1 MAYTF
6 HTIIQHIREDAYT
19 EKDKGGRFEKI
30 IKNYFR
36 TSRNY
41 ASQVKDIWLW
51 GEFPYRSQFGGKDTG
66 IDLVIRTVIGDYW
79 AVQCKC
85 YAEGAVLDKKAVD
98 TFLSTSGRTFVN
110 DLGKR
115 IGFAERFF
123 VSTAALGQNAL
134 DAMEHQQIPCH
145 TLYSWEIEADLT
157 VDWKKLEDDT
167 YGQSAAVK
175 AERHL
180 LPHQKEALLRAK
192 EHYAAHDRGR
202 LIMACGTG
210 KTFTAL
216 RLAEQETEERG
227 LILVLVPSIA
237 LVNQTLNEW
246 NTFAKKPLAAICVCS
261 DATASKKKNDDSDED
276 TIDLAQPATTNPVSI
291 ARQIALREE
300 NHFGMVVVFST
311 YQSIDAIAEAQRI
324 LCGEKKVDIESLFP
338 IDKENHIDP
347 KKTYDFDFIICDEA
361 HRTTGQSGGRED
373 ESHFIKVHDND
384 FLRAKKRLYMT
395 ATPRLY
401 APAAKKKAEEN
412 SVILC
417 SMDDTTLYGEEFY
430 RIGFGEAVERGL
442 LADYKV
448 LILTVKDSVKD
459 QLPESILS
467 AIADKDEKEINTSD
481 AVKLVGVINALS
493 KRVDEGSESVK
504 EIDPGLMHKAV
515 AFCSKIT
522 ASKAITDSFNKYAKA
537 LAETFDDHIDEPT
550 VQVSARH
557 IDGTMKAD
565 ERNTLLTWLR
575 EAPTDGEECR
585 ILTNVRC
592 LSEGVD
598 VPSLDA
604 VIFLSSRDSQ
614 VDVVQ
619 SVGRV
624 MRTAP
629 GKKYGY
635 IIIPIVI
642 PADGDPNAILDKN
655 DDFKVVWS
663 VLNALRAHDDRFN
676 AWVNKLELNEKKP
689 EKVIIGPGT
698 DLTGHPG
705 DGVGETSKEYVQGLL
720 FDSEVKQA
728 LYAKMVLKVGQRH
741 YWEQWAGDVAEIAAR
756 HQERIR
762 RLIETDENYK
772 AFFDLYVDGLHRNI
786 NPGIGET
793 EAIEMLSQHMVTK
806 PVFDALFGDSSFT
819 ESNLISQSMKKLL
832 DLVDE
837 TAYEKDQ
844 ATMQRFYDSVRQ
856 RCEGIDNAPA
866 KQKIIIELYDKF
878 FKKALSKTVDKLG
891 IVYTPVEIVD
901 FINQSVADILRK
913 EFHRSLSDENVHIID
928 PFTGTGTFIV
938 RMIQSGLIR
947 KEALAR
953 KYREELHAN
962 EIVLLAYYI
971 ASVNIENA
979 YHDAMG
985 EEAGRYTPFSGICL
999 TDTFQLYEDENGDV
1013 QQLKFSDAFPNNSDR
1028 LITQA
1033 KTPMQ
1038 IVIGNPPYSVGQTS
1052 ANDNAQNEHYEN
1064 LEKRIADTYAAE
1076 TKATNKN
1083 ALYDSYIKAFRWASD
1098 RISETGGI
1106 IGFVTNAGWLDG
1118 SAMDGMRKCFEK
1130 EFSSIYI
1137 FNLRGNQRT
1146 SGEISRK
1153 EGGKI
1158 FGSGSRAPIA
1168 ITILVKKPKKDGEKA
1183 AIYYR
1188 EVGDYL
1194 TRAEKLE
1201 ATKTLRS
1208 AAASVFTQR
1217 VLKPNAAGDW
1227 LNQRSDLFTQ
1237 FTAIAPAKKFDKKAC
1252 AVFCVNSRG
1261 FETAR
1266 DAWVY
1271 NFSESR
1277 ERENISSMIEQ
1288 YNRQLVAFAKAG
1300 DNVKAKDFVSYD
1312 ATKISWSSSLLGT
1325 LEKGIEV
1332 HFEANVVVDSV
1343 YRPFA
1348 RLHAYAGQRVIHR
1361 PGQMREFFPT
1371 SDSENRL
1378 ICTPSVGDKKAFCCL
1393 MTDAIP
1399 DLHVIE
1405 TTQCF
1410 PLYWYEE
1417 DKGEG
1422 EIDMFAEKK
1431 DDGPRYVRKD
1441 GITDYIWN
1449 LAKEQYHTSAISKE
1463 DLFYYVYGL
1472 LHSEDYRKE
1481 FAADLKKMLP
1491 RIPLVEKESDF
1502 KAFMKAGRVLADLH
1516 LHYEDEEPPEGVIVE
1531 KEADDYHVTKMRFG
1545 GKKDKSVIL
1554 YNDAITI
1561 RNIPLTA
1568 YDYIVNGRSAIE
1580 WVMESYRVK
1589 TDKASGIVND
1599 PNDWA
1604 KEHDDP
1610 AYILRLLLSVITVS
1624 EKTLAITSALPRI
1637 HFKKEE

>member
-1 MAYTF
+1 
-6 HTIIQHIREDAYT
+6 
-19 EKDKGGRFEKI
+19 
-30 IKNYFR
+30 
-36 TSRNY
+36 
-41 ASQVKDIWLW
+41 
-51 GEFPYRSQFGGKDTG
+51 
-66 IDLVIRTVIGDYW
+66 
-79 AVQCKC
+79 
-85 YAEGAVLDKKAVD
+85 
-98 TFLSTSGRTFVN
+98 
-110 DLGKR
+110 
-115 IGFAERFF
+115 
-123 VSTAALGQNAL
+123 
-134 DAMEHQQIPCH
+134 
-145 TLYSWEIEADLT
+145 
-157 VDWKKLEDDT
+157 
-167 YGQSAAVK
+167 
-175 AERHL
+175 
-180 LPHQKEALLRAK
+180 
-192 EHYAAHDRGR
+192 
-202 LIMACGTG
+202 
-210 KTFTAL
+210 
-216 RLAEQETEERG
+216 
-227 LILVLVPSIA
+227 
-237 LVNQTLNEW
+237 
-246 NTFAKKPLAAICVCS
+246 
-261 DATASKKKNDDSDED
+261 
-276 TIDLAQPATTNPVSI
+276 
-291 ARQIALREE
+291 
-300 NHFGMVVVFST
+300 
-311 YQSIDAIAEAQRI
+311 
-324 LCGEKKVDIESLFP
+324 
-338 IDKENHIDP
+338 
-347 KKTYDFDFIICDEA
+347 
-361 HRTTGQSGGRED
+361 
-373 ESHFIKVHDND
+373 
-384 FLRAKKRLYMT
+384 
-395 ATPRLY
+395 
-401 APAAKKKAEEN
+401 
-412 SVILC
+412 
-417 SMDDTTLYGEEFY
+417 
-430 RIGFGEAVERGL
+430 
-442 LADYKV
+442 
-448 LILTVKDSVKD
+448 
-459 QLPESILS
+459 
-467 AIADKDEKEINTSD
+467 
-481 AVKLVGVINALS
+481 
-493 KRVDEGSESVK
+493 
-504 EIDPGLMHKAV
+504 
-515 AFCSKIT
+515 
-522 ASKAITDSFNKYAKA
+522 
-537 LAETFDDHIDEPT
+537 
-550 VQVSARH
+550 
-557 IDGTMKAD
+557 
-565 ERNTLLTWLR
+565 
-575 EAPTDGEECR
+575 
-585 ILTNVRC
+585 
-592 LSEGVD
+592 
-598 VPSLDA
+598 
-604 VIFLSSRDSQ
+604 
-614 VDVVQ
+614 
-619 SVGRV
+619 

-689 EKVIIGPGT
+689 GKVIIGPGA

-705 DGVGETSKEYVQGLL
+705 DGVGDAPKEYVQGLL

-741 YWEQWAGDVAEIAAR
+741 YWEQWADDVAEIAAR

-819 ESNLISQSMKKLL
+819 ESNPISQSMKKLL

-947 KEALAR
+947 KDALAR

-1038 IVIGNPPYSVGQTS
+1038 IVIGNPPYSVGQTR

-1083 ALYDSYIKAFRWASD
+1083 PLYDSYIKAFRWASD

-1168 ITILVKKPKKDGEKA
+1168 ITILVKNPKKDGEKA
-1183 AIYYR
+1183 VIYYR

-1201 ATKTLRS
+1201 AVNTLRS
-1208 AAASVFTQR
+1208 AATSVFTQR

-1237 FTAIAPAKKFDKKAC
+1237 FTAMAPAKKFDRKAC

-1266 DAWVY
+1266 DTWIY

-1277 ERENISSMIEQ
+1277 ERENISSMIEN

-1312 ATKISWSSSLLGT
+1312 TTKISWSSSLLGT

-1332 HFEANVVVDSV
+1332 HFEANAVVDSV

-1378 ICTPSVGDKKAFCCL
+1378 ICICGVGGKKPFSVL
-1393 MTDAIP
+1393 MTNGIT
-1399 DLHVIE
+1399 DLNFLE
-1405 TTQCF
+1405 AGAQCF

-1417 DKGEG
+1417 DKREG

-1502 KAFMKAGRVLADLH
+1502 KAFMKAGRALADLH
-1516 LHYEDEEPPEGVIVE
+1516 LHYEEEEPPEGVIVE

-1624 EKTLAITSALPRI
+1624 KKTLAIISALPRI

>member
-1 MAYTF
+1 M
-6 HTIIQHIREDAYT
+6 
-19 EKDKGGRFEKI
+19 
-30 IKNYFR
+30 
-36 TSRNY
+36 
-41 ASQVKDIWLW
+41 
-51 GEFPYRSQFGGKDTG
+51 
-66 IDLVIRTVIGDYW
+66 
-79 AVQCKC
+79 
-85 YAEGAVLDKKAVD
+85 
-98 TFLSTSGRTFVN
+98 
-110 DLGKR
+110 
-115 IGFAERFF
+115 
-123 VSTAALGQNAL
+123 
-134 DAMEHQQIPCH
+134 
-145 TLYSWEIEADLT
+145 
-157 VDWKKLEDDT
+157 
-167 YGQSAAVK
+167 
-175 AERHL
+175 
-180 LPHQKEALLRAK
+180 
-192 EHYAAHDRGR
+192 
-202 LIMACGTG
+202 
-210 KTFTAL
+210 
-216 RLAEQETEERG
+216 
-227 LILVLVPSIA
+227 
-237 LVNQTLNEW
+237 
-246 NTFAKKPLAAICVCS
+246 
-261 DATASKKKNDDSDED
+261 
-276 TIDLAQPATTNPVSI
+276 
-291 ARQIALREE
+291 
-300 NHFGMVVVFST
+300 
-311 YQSIDAIAEAQRI
+311 
-324 LCGEKKVDIESLFP
+324 
-338 IDKENHIDP
+338 
-347 KKTYDFDFIICDEA
+347 
-361 HRTTGQSGGRED
+361 
-373 ESHFIKVHDND
+373 
-384 FLRAKKRLYMT
+384 
-395 ATPRLY
+395 
-401 APAAKKKAEEN
+401 
-412 SVILC
+412 
-417 SMDDTTLYGEEFY
+417 
-430 RIGFGEAVERGL
+430 
-442 LADYKV
+442 
-448 LILTVKDSVKD
+448 
-459 QLPESILS
+459 
-467 AIADKDEKEINTSD
+467 
-481 AVKLVGVINALS
+481 
-493 KRVDEGSESVK
+493 
-504 EIDPGLMHKAV
+504 
-515 AFCSKIT
+515 
-522 ASKAITDSFNKYAKA
+522 
-537 LAETFDDHIDEPT
+537 
-550 VQVSARH
+550 
-557 IDGTMKAD
+557 
-565 ERNTLLTWLR
+565 
-575 EAPTDGEECR
+575 
-585 ILTNVRC
+585 
-592 LSEGVD
+592 
-598 VPSLDA
+598 
-604 VIFLSSRDSQ
+604 
-614 VDVVQ
+614 
-619 SVGRV
+619 
-624 MRTAP
+624 
-629 GKKYGY
+629 
-635 IIIPIVI
+635 
-642 PADGDPNAILDKN
+642 
-655 DDFKVVWS
+655 
-663 VLNALRAHDDRFN
+663 
-676 AWVNKLELNEKKP
+676 
-689 EKVIIGPGT
+689 
-698 DLTGHPG
+698 
-705 DGVGETSKEYVQGLL
+705 
-720 FDSEVKQA
+720 KQA

-819 ESNLISQSMKKLL
+819 ESNPISQSMKKLL

-1208 AAASVFTQR
+1208 AAASAFTQR

-1422 EIDMFAEKK
+1422 EIDMFSEKK

-1491 RIPLVEKESDF
+1491 RIPLVEKASDF
-1502 KAFMKAGRVLADLH
+1502 KAFMKAGRALADLH

>member
-145 TLYSWEIEADLT
+145 TLYSWEIGADLT

-300 NHFGMVVVFST
+300 NHSGMVVVFST

-467 AIADKDEKEINTSD
+467 AIADKEEEINTSD

-493 KRVDEGSESVK
+493 KRVDEDSESVK

-522 ASKAITDSFNKYAKA
+522 ASKATTDSFNKYAKA

-655 DDFKVVWS
+655 NDFKVVWS

-689 EKVIIGPGT
+689 GKVIIGPGT

-705 DGVGETSKEYVQGLL
+705 DGVGEAPKEYVQGLL
-720 FDSEVKQA
+720 FDNEVKQA

-741 YWEQWAGDVAEIAAR
+741 YWEQWAGDVAEIADR

-819 ESNLISQSMKKLL
+819 ESNPISQSMKKLL

-901 FINQSVADILRK
+901 FINQSVADILKK
-913 EFHRSLSDENVHIID
+913 EFHSSLSDENVHIID

-947 KEALAR
+947 KDALAR

-1038 IVIGNPPYSVGQTS
+1038 IVIGNPPYSVGQTR

-1208 AAASVFTQR
+1208 AAASAFTQR

-1237 FTAIAPAKKFDKKAC
+1237 FTAIGDKKDKENEC
-1252 AVFCVNSRG
+1252 KWFTNVYSRG
-1261 FETAR
+1261 VATAR
-1266 DAWVY
+1266 DSWCY
-1271 NFSESR
+1271 NASRAKLADNICKTIEAYEEERTIYKKLSEQEKKTFEPTPDS
-1277 ERENISSMIEQ
+1277 
-1288 YNRQLVAFAKAG
+1288 
-1300 DNVKAKDFVSYD
+1300 
-1312 ATKISWSSSLLGT
+1312 TKISWVRSTKQQLYR
-1325 LEKGIEV
+1325 EKEIQFHGEHIV
-1332 HFEANVVVDSV
+1332 NAL
-1343 YRPFA
+1343 YRPFTSMHMYFDTSLNDMTYQMP
-1348 RLHAYAGQRVIHR
+1348 RL
-1361 PGQMREFFPT
+1361 FPT

-1502 KAFMKAGRVLADLH
+1502 KAFMKAGRALADLH
-1516 LHYEDEEPPEGVIVE
+1516 LHYEDEEPPEGVTVE

-1599 PNDWA
+1599 PNNWA

>member
-1 MAYTF
+1 
-6 HTIIQHIREDAYT
+6 
-19 EKDKGGRFEKI
+19 
-30 IKNYFR
+30 
-36 TSRNY
+36 
-41 ASQVKDIWLW
+41 
-51 GEFPYRSQFGGKDTG
+51 
-66 IDLVIRTVIGDYW
+66 
-79 AVQCKC
+79 
-85 YAEGAVLDKKAVD
+85 
-98 TFLSTSGRTFVN
+98 
-110 DLGKR
+110 
-115 IGFAERFF
+115 
-123 VSTAALGQNAL
+123 
-134 DAMEHQQIPCH
+134 
-145 TLYSWEIEADLT
+145 
-157 VDWKKLEDDT
+157 
-167 YGQSAAVK
+167 
-175 AERHL
+175 
-180 LPHQKEALLRAK
+180 
-192 EHYAAHDRGR
+192 
-202 LIMACGTG
+202 
-210 KTFTAL
+210 
-216 RLAEQETEERG
+216 
-227 LILVLVPSIA
+227 
-237 LVNQTLNEW
+237 
-246 NTFAKKPLAAICVCS
+246 
-261 DATASKKKNDDSDED
+261 
-276 TIDLAQPATTNPVSI
+276 
-291 ARQIALREE
+291 
-300 NHFGMVVVFST
+300 
-311 YQSIDAIAEAQRI
+311 
-324 LCGEKKVDIESLFP
+324 
-338 IDKENHIDP
+338 
-347 KKTYDFDFIICDEA
+347 
-361 HRTTGQSGGRED
+361 
-373 ESHFIKVHDND
+373 
-384 FLRAKKRLYMT
+384 
-395 ATPRLY
+395 
-401 APAAKKKAEEN
+401 
-412 SVILC
+412 
-417 SMDDTTLYGEEFY
+417 
-430 RIGFGEAVERGL
+430 
-442 LADYKV
+442 
-448 LILTVKDSVKD
+448 
-459 QLPESILS
+459 
-467 AIADKDEKEINTSD
+467 
-481 AVKLVGVINALS
+481 
-493 KRVDEGSESVK
+493 
-504 EIDPGLMHKAV
+504 
-515 AFCSKIT
+515 
-522 ASKAITDSFNKYAKA
+522 
-537 LAETFDDHIDEPT
+537 
-550 VQVSARH
+550 
-557 IDGTMKAD
+557 MKAD

-819 ESNLISQSMKKLL
+819 ESNPISQSMKKLL

-971 ASVNIENA
+971 ASVNIENV

-1033 KTPMQ
+1033 KAPMQ

-1208 AAASVFTQR
+1208 AAASAFTQR

-1422 EIDMFAEKK
+1422 EIDMFSEKK

-1491 RIPLVEKESDF
+1491 RIPLVEKASDF
-1502 KAFMKAGRVLADLH
+1502 KAFMKAGRALADLH

>member
-1 MAYTF
+1 M
-6 HTIIQHIREDAYT
+6 
-19 EKDKGGRFEKI
+19 
-30 IKNYFR
+30 
-36 TSRNY
+36 
-41 ASQVKDIWLW
+41 
-51 GEFPYRSQFGGKDTG
+51 
-66 IDLVIRTVIGDYW
+66 
-79 AVQCKC
+79 QCKC

-110 DLGKR
+110 DLGER

-123 VSTAALGQNAL
+123 VSTAVLGQNAL

-300 NHFGMVVVFST
+300 NHSGMVVVFST

-338 IDKENHIDP
+338 IDQKNHIDT

-467 AIADKDEKEINTSD
+467 AIADKDEEINTSD

-515 AFCSKIT
+515 AFCSKIA
-522 ASKAITDSFNKYAKA
+522 ASKAITDSFNKYAKS
-537 LAETFDDHIDEPT
+537 LTETFDDHIDEPT

-689 EKVIIGPGT
+689 GKVIIGPGA

-705 DGVGETSKEYVQGLL
+705 DGMGEAPKEYVQGLL
-720 FDSEVKQA
+720 FDNEVKQA

-762 RLIETDENYK
+762 HLIETDENYK

-819 ESNLISQSMKKLL
+819 ESNPISQSMKKLL

-866 KQKIIIELYDKF
+866 KQKIIIKLYDKF

-1208 AAASVFTQR
+1208 AAASAFTQR

-1422 EIDMFAEKK
+1422 EIDMFSEKK

-1491 RIPLVEKESDF
+1491 RIPLVEKASDF
-1502 KAFMKAGRVLADLH
+1502 KAFMKAGRALADLH

>member
-145 TLYSWEIEADLT
+145 TLYSWEIGADLT

-175 AERHL
+175 AERYL

-192 EHYAAHDRGR
+192 EHYATHDRGR

-300 NHFGMVVVFST
+300 NHSGMIVVFST

-819 ESNLISQSMKKLL
+819 ESNPISQSMKKLL

-1208 AAASVFTQR
+1208 AAASAFTQR

-1237 FTAIAPAKKFDKKAC
+1237 FTAIGDKKDKENAC
-1252 AVFCVNSRG
+1252 KWFTNVYSRG
-1261 FETAR
+1261 VATAR
-1266 DAWVY
+1266 DSWCY
-1271 NFSESR
+1271 NASRAKLADNICKTIEAYEEERTIYKKLSEQEKKTFEPTPDS
-1277 ERENISSMIEQ
+1277 
-1288 YNRQLVAFAKAG
+1288 
-1300 DNVKAKDFVSYD
+1300 
-1312 ATKISWSSSLLGT
+1312 TKISWVRSTKQQLYR
-1325 LEKGIEV
+1325 EKEIQFHGEHIV
-1332 HFEANVVVDSV
+1332 NAL
-1343 YRPFA
+1343 YRPFTSMHMYFDTSLNDMTYQMP
-1348 RLHAYAGQRVIHR
+1348 RL
-1361 PGQMREFFPT
+1361 FPT

-1378 ICTPSVGDKKAFCCL
+1378 ICTSSVGDKKAFCCL

-1422 EIDMFAEKK
+1422 EIDMFSEKK

-1491 RIPLVEKESDF
+1491 RIPLVEKASDF
-1502 KAFMKAGRVLADLH
+1502 KAFMKAGRALAELH
-1516 LHYEDEEPPEGVIVE
+1516 LHYEDEEPPEGVIIE

>member
-145 TLYSWEIEADLT
+145 TLYSWEIGADLT

-180 LPHQKEALLRAK
+180 LPHQKEALLHAK

-300 NHFGMVVVFST
+300 NHSGMVVVFST

-384 FLRAKKRLYMT
+384 YLRAKKRLYMT

-467 AIADKDEKEINTSD
+467 AIADKEEEINTSD

-493 KRVDEGSESVK
+493 KRVDEDSESVK

-522 ASKAITDSFNKYAKA
+522 ASKATTDSFNKYAKA

-689 EKVIIGPGT
+689 GKVIIGPGA

-705 DGVGETSKEYVQGLL
+705 DGVGEAPKEYVQGLL

-772 AFFDLYVDGLHRNI
+772 AFFNLYVDGLHRNI

-819 ESNLISQSMKKLL
+819 ESNPISQSMKKLL

-1106 IGFVTNAGWLDG
+1106 IGFVINSGWLDKNAFAG
-1118 SAMDGMRKCFEK
+1118 LRKCFER
-1130 EFSSIYI
+1130 EFSAIYVYNLKGAI
-1137 FNLRGNQRT
+1137 RAKAREEARREGQSVFNIMTGT
-1146 SGEISRK
+1146 CIV
-1153 EGGKI
+1153 
-1158 FGSGSRAPIA
+1158 
-1168 ITILVKKPKKDGEKA
+1168 ILVKKAGGKEKA
-1183 AIYYR
+1183 DIFYR
-1188 EVGDYL
+1188 EIGDFL
-1194 TRAEKLE
+1194 NRKEKLE
-1201 ATKTLRS
+1201 EIKSVRS
-1208 AAASVFTQR
+1208 AAASAFTQR

-1237 FTAIAPAKKFDKKAC
+1237 FTAIGDKKDKENAC
-1252 AVFCVNSRG
+1252 TVFCDNYSCG
-1261 FETAR
+1261 IQTNR

-1271 NFSESR
+1271 NYSHKKLEQNAVNMVSNYNEQLEVFNTTHDEKQL
-1277 ERENISSMIEQ
+1277 SMDAS
-1288 YNRQLVAFAKAG
+1288 Y
-1300 DNVKAKDFVSYD
+1300 VKW
-1312 ATKISWSSSLLGT
+1312 TSSLLPRLKRGET
-1325 LEKGIEV
+1325 AR
-1332 HFEANVVVDSV
+1332 FDSRRIV
-1343 YRPFA
+1343 PSQYRPFTSQFVYFD
-1348 RLHAYAGQRVIHR
+1348 LFFTHR
-1361 PGQMREFFPT
+1361 PYQMPRLFPT
-1371 SDSENRL
+1371 PDSENRL
-1378 ICTPSVGDKKAFCCL
+1378 ICTSSVGDRKAFCCL

-1422 EIDMFAEKK
+1422 EVDMFAEKK

-1449 LAKEQYHTSAISKE
+1449 LAKEQYHTSAISKD

-1491 RIPLVEKESDF
+1491 RIPLVEKASDF
-1502 KAFMKAGRVLADLH
+1502 KAFMKAGRALADLH

-1545 GKKDKSVIL
+1545 GKKDKSIIL

>member
-145 TLYSWEIEADLT
+145 TLYSWEIGADLT

-300 NHFGMVVVFST
+300 NHSGMVVVFST

-324 LCGEKKVDIESLFP
+324 LCGEKKVDMESLFP

-467 AIADKDEKEINTSD
+467 AIADKEEEINTSD

-522 ASKAITDSFNKYAKA
+522 ASKATTDSFNKYAKS

-689 EKVIIGPGT
+689 GKVIIGPGA

-705 DGVGETSKEYVQGLL
+705 DGMGEAPKEYVQGLL
-720 FDSEVKQA
+720 FESEVKQA

-819 ESNLISQSMKKLL
+819 ESNPISQSMKKLL

-1013 QQLKFSDAFPNNSDR
+1013 QQLKFSDAFPSNSDR

-1038 IVIGNPPYSVGQTS
+1038 IVIGNPPYSVGQTR

-1098 RISETGGI
+1098 RLGETGGI
-1106 IGFVTNAGWLDG
+1106 IGFVINSGWLDKNVFTG
-1118 SAMDGMRKCFEK
+1118 LRKCFER
-1130 EFSSIYI
+1130 EFSAIYVYNLKGAI
-1137 FNLRGNQRT
+1137 RAKAREEARREGQSVFNIMTGT
-1146 SGEISRK
+1146 CIV
-1153 EGGKI
+1153 
-1158 FGSGSRAPIA
+1158 
-1168 ITILVKKPKKDGEKA
+1168 ILVKKAGGKEKA
-1183 AIYYR
+1183 DIYYR
-1188 EVGDYL
+1188 EIGDFL
-1194 TRAEKLE
+1194 NRKEKLE
-1201 ATKTLRS
+1201 EIKSVRS
-1208 AAASVFTQR
+1208 VAASVFTQR

-1237 FTAIAPAKKFDKKAC
+1237 FTAIGDKKDKGNAC
-1252 AVFCVNSRG
+1252 KWFTDVYSRG
-1261 FETAR
+1261 VATAR
-1266 DAWVY
+1266 DSWCY
-1271 NFSESR
+1271 NASRAKLADNICKTIKAYEEERTIYKKLSEQEKKTFEPTPDS
-1277 ERENISSMIEQ
+1277 
-1288 YNRQLVAFAKAG
+1288 
-1300 DNVKAKDFVSYD
+1300 
-1312 ATKISWSSSLLGT
+1312 TKISWASSTKQQLYR
-1325 LEKGIEV
+1325 EKEIQFHGEHIV
-1332 HFEANVVVDSV
+1332 NAL
-1343 YRPFA
+1343 YRPFTGMHMYFDTSLNERTYQMP
-1348 RLHAYAGQRVIHR
+1348 RL
-1361 PGQMREFFPT
+1361 FPT
-1371 SDSENRL
+1371 LDSENRL
-1378 ICTPSVGDKKAFCCL
+1378 ICICGVGSRKPFSVLLTDKISDLELVEKA
-1393 MTDAIP
+1393 
-1399 DLHVIE
+1399 
-1405 TTQCF
+1405 QCF

-1417 DKGEG
+1417 DKREG
-1422 EIDMFAEKK
+1422 EINMFAEKK
-1431 DDGPRYVRKD
+1431 DDGPCYVRKD

-1502 KAFMKAGRVLADLH
+1502 KAFMKAGRALADLH
-1516 LHYEDEEPPEGVIVE
+1516 LHYEDEEPPECVIVE

>member
-145 TLYSWEIEADLT
+145 TLYSWEIGADLT

-300 NHFGMVVVFST
+300 NHSGMVVVFST

-384 FLRAKKRLYMT
+384 FIRAKKRLYMT

-819 ESNLISQSMKKLL
+819 ESNPISQSMKKLL

-985 EEAGRYTPFSGICL
+985 EEVGRYTPFSGICL

-1038 IVIGNPPYSVGQTS
+1038 IVIGNPPYSVGQTR

-1106 IGFVTNAGWLDG
+1106 IGFVINSGWLDKNVFTG
-1118 SAMDGMRKCFEK
+1118 LRKCFER
-1130 EFSSIYI
+1130 EFSAIYVYNLKGAI
-1137 FNLRGNQRT
+1137 RAKVREEARREGQSVFNIMTGT
-1146 SGEISRK
+1146 CIV
-1153 EGGKI
+1153 
-1158 FGSGSRAPIA
+1158 
-1168 ITILVKKPKKDGEKA
+1168 ILVKKAGGKEKA
-1183 AIYYR
+1183 DIYYR
-1188 EVGDYL
+1188 EIGDFL
-1194 TRAEKLE
+1194 NRQEKLE
-1201 ATKTLRS
+1201 EIKSVRS
-1208 AAASVFTQR
+1208 VAASAFTQR

-1277 ERENISSMIEQ
+1277 ERKNISSMIEK

-1332 HFEANVVVDSV
+1332 HFEANAVVDSV

-1348 RLHAYAGQRVIHR
+1348 KLHAYAGQRVIHR

-1378 ICTPSVGDKKAFCCL
+1378 ICICGVGSRKPFSALLTDKISDLELVEKA
-1393 MTDAIP
+1393 
-1399 DLHVIE
+1399 
-1405 TTQCF
+1405 QCF

-1422 EIDMFAEKK
+1422 EIDMFAAKK

-1502 KAFMKAGRVLADLH
+1502 KAFMKAGRALADLH

-1545 GKKDKSVIL
+1545 GKKDKSVII

-1561 RNIPLTA
+1561 RNIPRTA

-1599 PNDWA
+1599 PNNWA

>member
-1 MAYTF
+1 M
-6 HTIIQHIREDAYT
+6 
-19 EKDKGGRFEKI
+19 
-30 IKNYFR
+30 
-36 TSRNY
+36 
-41 ASQVKDIWLW
+41 
-51 GEFPYRSQFGGKDTG
+51 
-66 IDLVIRTVIGDYW
+66 
-79 AVQCKC
+79 
-85 YAEGAVLDKKAVD
+85 
-98 TFLSTSGRTFVN
+98 
-110 DLGKR
+110 
-115 IGFAERFF
+115 
-123 VSTAALGQNAL
+123 
-134 DAMEHQQIPCH
+134 
-145 TLYSWEIEADLT
+145 
-157 VDWKKLEDDT
+157 
-167 YGQSAAVK
+167 
-175 AERHL
+175 
-180 LPHQKEALLRAK
+180 
-192 EHYAAHDRGR
+192 
-202 LIMACGTG
+202 
-210 KTFTAL
+210 
-216 RLAEQETEERG
+216 
-227 LILVLVPSIA
+227 
-237 LVNQTLNEW
+237 
-246 NTFAKKPLAAICVCS
+246 
-261 DATASKKKNDDSDED
+261 
-276 TIDLAQPATTNPVSI
+276 
-291 ARQIALREE
+291 
-300 NHFGMVVVFST
+300 
-311 YQSIDAIAEAQRI
+311 
-324 LCGEKKVDIESLFP
+324 
-338 IDKENHIDP
+338 
-347 KKTYDFDFIICDEA
+347 
-361 HRTTGQSGGRED
+361 
-373 ESHFIKVHDND
+373 
-384 FLRAKKRLYMT
+384 
-395 ATPRLY
+395 
-401 APAAKKKAEEN
+401 
-412 SVILC
+412 
-417 SMDDTTLYGEEFY
+417 
-430 RIGFGEAVERGL
+430 
-442 LADYKV
+442 
-448 LILTVKDSVKD
+448 
-459 QLPESILS
+459 
-467 AIADKDEKEINTSD
+467 
-481 AVKLVGVINALS
+481 
-493 KRVDEGSESVK
+493 
-504 EIDPGLMHKAV
+504 
-515 AFCSKIT
+515 
-522 ASKAITDSFNKYAKA
+522 
-537 LAETFDDHIDEPT
+537 
-550 VQVSARH
+550 
-557 IDGTMKAD
+557 
-565 ERNTLLTWLR
+565 
-575 EAPTDGEECR
+575 
-585 ILTNVRC
+585 
-592 LSEGVD
+592 
-598 VPSLDA
+598 
-604 VIFLSSRDSQ
+604 
-614 VDVVQ
+614 
-619 SVGRV
+619 
-624 MRTAP
+624 
-629 GKKYGY
+629 
-635 IIIPIVI
+635 
-642 PADGDPNAILDKN
+642 
-655 DDFKVVWS
+655 
-663 VLNALRAHDDRFN
+663 
-676 AWVNKLELNEKKP
+676 NKLELNEKKP
-689 EKVIIGPGT
+689 GKVIIGPGT

-705 DGVGETSKEYVQGLL
+705 DGVGEAPKEYVQGLL

-756 HQERIR
+756 HQKRIR
-762 RLIETDENYK
+762 RLIETDEDYK

-819 ESNLISQSMKKLL
+819 ESNPISQSMKKLL

-1038 IVIGNPPYSVGQTS
+1038 IVIGNPPYSVGQTR

-1208 AAASVFTQR
+1208 AAASAFTQR

-1332 HFEANVVVDSV
+1332 HFEANAVVDSV

-1378 ICTPSVGDKKAFCCL
+1378 ICTPGVGDKKAFCCL

-1422 EIDMFAEKK
+1422 EIDMFSEKK

-1502 KAFMKAGRVLADLH
+1502 KAFMKAGRALADLH
-1516 LHYEDEEPPEGVIVE
+1516 LHYEEEEPPEGVIVE
-1531 KEADDYHVTKMRFG
+1531 KGADDYHVTKMRFG

>member
-51 GEFPYRSQFGGKDTG
+51 GEFPYRDQFGGKDTG

-110 DLGKR
+110 DLGER

-145 TLYSWEIEADLT
+145 TLYSWEIGADLT

-180 LPHQKEALLRAK
+180 LPHQKEALARAK

-300 NHFGMVVVFST
+300 NHSGMVVVFST

-324 LCGEKKVDIESLFP
+324 LCGEKKIDIESLFP

-347 KKTYDFDFIICDEA
+347 KKAYDFDFIICDEA

-417 SMDDTTLYGEEFY
+417 SMDDTALYGEEFY

-448 LILTVKDSVKD
+448 LILTVRDSVKD

-467 AIADKDEKEINTSD
+467 AIADKEEEINTSD

-504 EIDPGLMHKAV
+504 EVDPGLMHKAV

-522 ASKAITDSFNKYAKA
+522 ASKATTDSFNKYAKA
-537 LAETFDDHIDEPT
+537 LVETFDDHIDEPT

-689 EKVIIGPGT
+689 GKVIIGPGT
-698 DLTGHPG
+698 DLQGHPG
-705 DGVGETSKEYVQGLL
+705 DGVGETPKEYVQGLL
-720 FDSEVKQA
+720 FDNEVKQA

-819 ESNLISQSMKKLL
+819 ESNPISQSMKKLL

-985 EEAGRYTPFSGICL
+985 EVAGRYTPFSGICL

-1038 IVIGNPPYSVGQTS
+1038 IVIGNPPYSKSQRN

-1064 LEKRIADTYAAE
+1064 LEKRIADTYAVE
-1076 TKATNKN
+1076 STATLKN
-1083 ALYDSYIKAFRWASD
+1083 PLYDSYIKAFRWASD

-1130 EFSSIYI
+1130 EFSSIYVY
-1137 FNLRGNQRT
+1137 NLRGNQRT
-1146 SGEISRK
+1146 SGETSRK

-1201 ATKTLRS
+1201 AAKTLRS
-1208 AAASVFTQR
+1208 AAASAFTQR

-1237 FTAIAPAKKFDKKAC
+1237 FTAIGDKKDKGNAC
-1252 AVFCVNSRG
+1252 TVFLDYYSNGLSTNRDVWCYSFSKLALTKHMQTTIDFYNQERERYQREEGYEFVTDARKINWTRATKRNA
-1261 FETAR
+1261 ETNR
-1266 DAWVY
+1266 VYVY
-1271 NFSESR
+1271 NKDK
-1277 ERENISSMIEQ
+1277 IIHSM
-1288 YNRQLVAFAKAG
+1288 
-1300 DNVKAKDFVSYD
+1300 
-1312 ATKISWSSSLLGT
+1312 
-1325 LEKGIEV
+1325 
-1332 HFEANVVVDSV
+1332 
-1343 YRPFA
+1343 YRPYCCKNLYYDRDLNEIVGLMP
-1348 RLHAYAGQRVIHR
+1348 RL
-1361 PGQMREFFPT
+1361 FPQP
-1371 SDSENRL
+1371 DSENRL
-1378 ICTPSVGDKKAFCCL
+1378 ICVSGIGSKKPFTSLMVDSIPCL
-1393 MTDAIP
+1393 DFVEKA
-1399 DLHVIE
+1399 
-1405 TTQCF
+1405 QCF

-1431 DDGPRYVRKD
+1431 EGGPRYVRKD
-1441 GITDYIWN
+1441 GITDYILR

-1491 RIPLVEKESDF
+1491 RIPLVEKASDF
-1502 KAFMKAGRVLADLH
+1502 KAFMKAGRALAELH
-1516 LHYEDEEPPEGVIVE
+1516 LHYEEEDPPEGVIVE

-1545 GKKDKSVIL
+1545 GKKDKSIIL

>member
-145 TLYSWEIEADLT
+145 TLYSWEIGADLT

-300 NHFGMVVVFST
+300 NHSGMVVVFST

-412 SVILC
+412 SVVLC

-467 AIADKDEKEINTSD
+467 AIADKEEEINTSD

-493 KRVDEGSESVK
+493 KRVDEDSESVK

-522 ASKAITDSFNKYAKA
+522 ASKATTDSFNKYAKA

-689 EKVIIGPGT
+689 GKVIIGPGT

-705 DGVGETSKEYVQGLL
+705 DGMGETPKEYVQGLL

-741 YWEQWAGDVAEIAAR
+741 YWEQWAGDVAEIADR

-819 ESNLISQSMKKLL
+819 ESNPISQSMKKLL

-901 FINQSVADILRK
+901 FINQSVADILKK

-947 KEALAR
+947 KDALAR

-1038 IVIGNPPYSVGQTS
+1038 IVIGNPPYSVGQTR

-1208 AAASVFTQR
+1208 AAASAFTQR

-1237 FTAIAPAKKFDKKAC
+1237 FTAIGDKKDKENAC
-1252 AVFCVNSRG
+1252 KWFTNVYSRG
-1261 FETAR
+1261 VATAR
-1266 DAWVY
+1266 DSWCY
-1271 NFSESR
+1271 NASRAKLADNICKTIEAYEEERTIYKKLSEQEKKTFEPTPDS
-1277 ERENISSMIEQ
+1277 
-1288 YNRQLVAFAKAG
+1288 
-1300 DNVKAKDFVSYD
+1300 
-1312 ATKISWSSSLLGT
+1312 TKISWVRSTKQQLYR
-1325 LEKGIEV
+1325 EKEIQFHGEHIV
-1332 HFEANVVVDSV
+1332 NAL
-1343 YRPFA
+1343 YRPFTSMHMYFDTSLNDMTYQMP
-1348 RLHAYAGQRVIHR
+1348 RL
-1361 PGQMREFFPT
+1361 FPT

-1422 EIDMFAEKK
+1422 EIDMFSEKK

-1441 GITDYIWN
+1441 GITDYIWD

-1502 KAFMKAGRVLADLH
+1502 KSFMKAGRALADLH

>member
-145 TLYSWEIEADLT
+145 TLYSWEIGADLT

-300 NHFGMVVVFST
+300 NHSGMVVVFST

-467 AIADKDEKEINTSD
+467 AIADKDEEINTSD

-522 ASKAITDSFNKYAKA
+522 ASKAITDSFNKYAKS
-537 LAETFDDHIDEPT
+537 LTETFDDHIDEPT

-705 DGVGETSKEYVQGLL
+705 DGVGEAPKEYVQGLL

-819 ESNLISQSMKKLL
+819 ESNPISQSMKKLL

-1013 QQLKFSDAFPNNSDR
+1013 QQLKFSDAFPSNSDR

-1038 IVIGNPPYSVGQTS
+1038 IVIGNPPYSVGQTR

-1098 RISETGGI
+1098 RLGETGGI
-1106 IGFVTNAGWLDG
+1106 IGFVINSGWLDKNVFTG
-1118 SAMDGMRKCFEK
+1118 LRKCFER
-1130 EFSSIYI
+1130 EFSTIYVYNLKGAI
-1137 FNLRGNQRT
+1137 RAKAREEARREGQSVFNIMTGT
-1146 SGEISRK
+1146 CIV
-1153 EGGKI
+1153 
-1158 FGSGSRAPIA
+1158 
-1168 ITILVKKPKKDGEKA
+1168 ILVKKAGGKEKA
-1183 AIYYR
+1183 DIYYR
-1188 EVGDYL
+1188 EIGDFL
-1194 TRAEKLE
+1194 NRKEKLE
-1201 ATKTLRS
+1201 EIKSVRS
-1208 AAASVFTQR
+1208 VAASVFTQR

-1237 FTAIAPAKKFDKKAC
+1237 FTAIGDKKDKGNAC
-1252 AVFCVNSRG
+1252 KWFTDVYSRG
-1261 FETAR
+1261 VATAR
-1266 DAWVY
+1266 DSWCY
-1271 NFSESR
+1271 NASRAKLADNICKTIKAYEEERTIYKKLSEQEKKTFEPTPDS
-1277 ERENISSMIEQ
+1277 
-1288 YNRQLVAFAKAG
+1288 
-1300 DNVKAKDFVSYD
+1300 
-1312 ATKISWSSSLLGT
+1312 TKISWASSTKQQLYR
-1325 LEKGIEV
+1325 EKEIQFHGEHIV
-1332 HFEANVVVDSV
+1332 NAL
-1343 YRPFA
+1343 YRPFTGMHMYFDTSLNERTYQMP
-1348 RLHAYAGQRVIHR
+1348 RL
-1361 PGQMREFFPT
+1361 FPT
-1371 SDSENRL
+1371 LDSENRL
-1378 ICTPSVGDKKAFCCL
+1378 ICICGVGSRKPFSVLLTDKISDLELVEKA
-1393 MTDAIP
+1393 
-1399 DLHVIE
+1399 
-1405 TTQCF
+1405 QCF

-1417 DKGEG
+1417 DKREG
-1422 EIDMFAEKK
+1422 EINMFAEKK
-1431 DDGPRYVRKD
+1431 DDGPCYVRKD

-1502 KAFMKAGRVLADLH
+1502 KAFMKAGRALADLH

>member
-110 DLGKR
+110 DRGKR

-145 TLYSWEIEADLT
+145 TLYSWEIGADLT

-300 NHFGMVVVFST
+300 NHSGMVVVFST

-324 LCGEKKVDIESLFP
+324 LYGEKKVDIESLFP
-338 IDKENHIDP
+338 IDKKNHIDP

-448 LILTVKDSVKD
+448 LILTVRDSVKD

-467 AIADKDEKEINTSD
+467 AIADKEEEINTSD

-493 KRVDEGSESVK
+493 KRVDEDSESVK

-522 ASKAITDSFNKYAKA
+522 ASKATTDRFNKYAKA

-689 EKVIIGPGT
+689 GKVIIGPGT

-705 DGVGETSKEYVQGLL
+705 DGMGEAPKEYVQGLL

-741 YWEQWAGDVAEIAAR
+741 YWEQWAGDVAEIAVR

-786 NPGIGET
+786 NPGIGEN

-819 ESNLISQSMKKLL
+819 ESNPISQSMKKLL

-1028 LITQA
+1028 LIKQA

-1208 AAASVFTQR
+1208 AAASAFTQR

-1332 HFEANVVVDSV
+1332 HFEANAVVDSV

-1422 EIDMFAEKK
+1422 EIDMFSEKK

-1491 RIPLVEKESDF
+1491 RIPLVEKASDF
-1502 KAFMKAGRVLADLH
+1502 KAFMKAGRALADLH

-1545 GKKDKSVIL
+1545 GKKDKSIIL

>member
-1 MAYTF
+1 M
-6 HTIIQHIREDAYT
+6 
-19 EKDKGGRFEKI
+19 
-30 IKNYFR
+30 
-36 TSRNY
+36 
-41 ASQVKDIWLW
+41 
-51 GEFPYRSQFGGKDTG
+51 
-66 IDLVIRTVIGDYW
+66 
-79 AVQCKC
+79 
-85 YAEGAVLDKKAVD
+85 
-98 TFLSTSGRTFVN
+98 
-110 DLGKR
+110 
-115 IGFAERFF
+115 
-123 VSTAALGQNAL
+123 
-134 DAMEHQQIPCH
+134 
-145 TLYSWEIEADLT
+145 
-157 VDWKKLEDDT
+157 
-167 YGQSAAVK
+167 
-175 AERHL
+175 
-180 LPHQKEALLRAK
+180 
-192 EHYAAHDRGR
+192 
-202 LIMACGTG
+202 
-210 KTFTAL
+210 
-216 RLAEQETEERG
+216 
-227 LILVLVPSIA
+227 
-237 LVNQTLNEW
+237 
-246 NTFAKKPLAAICVCS
+246 
-261 DATASKKKNDDSDED
+261 
-276 TIDLAQPATTNPVSI
+276 
-291 ARQIALREE
+291 
-300 NHFGMVVVFST
+300 
-311 YQSIDAIAEAQRI
+311 
-324 LCGEKKVDIESLFP
+324 
-338 IDKENHIDP
+338 
-347 KKTYDFDFIICDEA
+347 
-361 HRTTGQSGGRED
+361 
-373 ESHFIKVHDND
+373 
-384 FLRAKKRLYMT
+384 
-395 ATPRLY
+395 
-401 APAAKKKAEEN
+401 
-412 SVILC
+412 
-417 SMDDTTLYGEEFY
+417 
-430 RIGFGEAVERGL
+430 
-442 LADYKV
+442 
-448 LILTVKDSVKD
+448 
-459 QLPESILS
+459 
-467 AIADKDEKEINTSD
+467 
-481 AVKLVGVINALS
+481 
-493 KRVDEGSESVK
+493 
-504 EIDPGLMHKAV
+504 
-515 AFCSKIT
+515 
-522 ASKAITDSFNKYAKA
+522 
-537 LAETFDDHIDEPT
+537 
-550 VQVSARH
+550 
-557 IDGTMKAD
+557 
-565 ERNTLLTWLR
+565 
-575 EAPTDGEECR
+575 
-585 ILTNVRC
+585 
-592 LSEGVD
+592 
-598 VPSLDA
+598 
-604 VIFLSSRDSQ
+604 
-614 VDVVQ
+614 
-619 SVGRV
+619 
-624 MRTAP
+624 
-629 GKKYGY
+629 
-635 IIIPIVI
+635 
-642 PADGDPNAILDKN
+642 
-655 DDFKVVWS
+655 
-663 VLNALRAHDDRFN
+663 
-676 AWVNKLELNEKKP
+676 NKLELNEKKP
-689 EKVIIGPGT
+689 GKVIIGPGA

-705 DGVGETSKEYVQGLL
+705 DGMGEAPKEYVQGLL
-720 FDSEVKQA
+720 FDNEVKQA

-819 ESNLISQSMKKLL
+819 ESNPISQSMKKLL

-1106 IGFVTNAGWLDG
+1106 IGFVINSGWLDKNAFAG
-1118 SAMDGMRKCFEK
+1118 LRKCFER
-1130 EFSSIYI
+1130 EFSAIYVYNLKGAI
-1137 FNLRGNQRT
+1137 RAKAREEARREGQSVFNIMTGT
-1146 SGEISRK
+1146 CIV
-1153 EGGKI
+1153 
-1158 FGSGSRAPIA
+1158 
-1168 ITILVKKPKKDGEKA
+1168 ILVKKAGGKEKA
-1183 AIYYR
+1183 DIFYR
-1188 EVGDYL
+1188 EIGDFL
-1194 TRAEKLE
+1194 NRKEKLE
-1201 ATKTLRS
+1201 EIKSVRS
-1208 AAASVFTQR
+1208 AAASAFTQR

-1237 FTAIAPAKKFDKKAC
+1237 FTAIGDKKDKENAC
-1252 AVFCVNSRG
+1252 TVFCDNYSCG
-1261 FETAR
+1261 IQTNR

-1271 NFSESR
+1271 NYSHKKLEQNAVNMVSNYNEQLEVFNTTHDEKQL
-1277 ERENISSMIEQ
+1277 SMDAS
-1288 YNRQLVAFAKAG
+1288 Y
-1300 DNVKAKDFVSYD
+1300 VKW
-1312 ATKISWSSSLLGT
+1312 TSSLLPRLKRGET
-1325 LEKGIEV
+1325 AR
-1332 HFEANVVVDSV
+1332 FDSRRIV
-1343 YRPFA
+1343 PSQYRPFTSQFVYFD
-1348 RLHAYAGQRVIHR
+1348 LFFTHR
-1361 PGQMREFFPT
+1361 PYQMPRLFPT
-1371 SDSENRL
+1371 PDSENRL
-1378 ICTPSVGDKKAFCCL
+1378 ICTSSVGDRKAFCCL

-1422 EIDMFAEKK
+1422 EVDMFAEKK

-1449 LAKEQYHTSAISKE
+1449 LAKEQYHTSAISKD

-1491 RIPLVEKESDF
+1491 RIPLVEKASDF
-1502 KAFMKAGRVLADLH
+1502 KAFMKAGRALADLH

-1545 GKKDKSVIL
+1545 GKKDKSIIL

>member
-145 TLYSWEIEADLT
+145 TLYSWEIGADLT

-300 NHFGMVVVFST
+300 NHSGMVVVFST

-467 AIADKDEKEINTSD
+467 AIADKEEEINTSD

-493 KRVDEGSESVK
+493 KRVDEDSESVK

-522 ASKAITDSFNKYAKA
+522 ASKATTDSFNKYAKA

-550 VQVSARH
+550 VQVFARH

-689 EKVIIGPGT
+689 GKVIIGPGT

-705 DGVGETSKEYVQGLL
+705 DGVGEAPKEYVQGLL

-741 YWEQWAGDVAEIAAR
+741 YWEQWAGDVAEIAVR

-786 NPGIGET
+786 NPGIGEN

-819 ESNLISQSMKKLL
+819 ESNPISQSMKKLL

-1076 TKATNKN
+1076 SAATLKSS
-1083 ALYDSYIKAFRWASD
+1083 LYDSYIKAFRWASD

-1106 IGFVTNAGWLDG
+1106 IGFVINSGWLDKNVFTG
-1118 SAMDGMRKCFEK
+1118 LRKCFER
-1130 EFSSIYI
+1130 EFSAIYVYNLKGAI
-1137 FNLRGNQRT
+1137 RAKAREEARREGKSVFNIMTGT
-1146 SGEISRK
+1146 CIV
-1153 EGGKI
+1153 
-1158 FGSGSRAPIA
+1158 
-1168 ITILVKKPKKDGEKA
+1168 ILVKKAGGKEKA
-1183 AIYYR
+1183 DIYYR
-1188 EVGDYL
+1188 EIGDFL
-1194 TRAEKLE
+1194 NRKEKLE
-1201 ATKTLRS
+1201 EIKSVRS
-1208 AAASVFTQR
+1208 VAASAFTQR

-1237 FTAIAPAKKFDKKAC
+1237 FTAIGDKKDKGNAC
-1252 AVFCVNSRG
+1252 TVFCDYYSNG
-1261 FETAR
+1261 LKTQR
-1266 DAWVY
+1266 DAWCY
-1271 NFSESR
+1271 NFSKSALAEHMQTTIDFYNQ
-1277 ERENISSMIEQ
+1277 EREHYHQQAGYDLPMDSRKMNWTVGTRLNVARNIP
-1288 YNRQLVAFAKAG
+1288 YT
-1300 DNVKAKDFVSYD
+1300 YD
-1312 ATKISWSSSLLGT
+1312 AKKRWKSI
-1325 LEKGIEV
+1325 
-1332 HFEANVVVDSV
+1332 
-1343 YRPFA
+1343 YRPFTMENLYYDSFMNE
-1348 RLHAYAGQRVIHR
+1348 RT
-1361 PGQMREFFPT
+1361 GQMPRLFPT
-1371 SDSENRL
+1371 PDSENRL
-1378 ICTPSVGDKKAFCCL
+1378 ICICGVGSRKPFSVL
-1393 MTDAIP
+1393 MTDGIT
-1399 DLHVIE
+1399 DLNFLE
-1405 TTQCF
+1405 AGAQCF

-1491 RIPLVEKESDF
+1491 RIPLVEKASDF
-1502 KAFMKAGRVLADLH
+1502 KAFMKAGRALAELH
-1516 LHYEDEEPPEGVIVE
+1516 LHYEDEDPPEGVIIE
-1531 KEADDYHVTKMRFG
+1531 KDVDDYHVTKMRFG

>member
-1 MAYTF
+1 
-6 HTIIQHIREDAYT
+6 
-19 EKDKGGRFEKI
+19 
-30 IKNYFR
+30 
-36 TSRNY
+36 
-41 ASQVKDIWLW
+41 
-51 GEFPYRSQFGGKDTG
+51 
-66 IDLVIRTVIGDYW
+66 
-79 AVQCKC
+79 
-85 YAEGAVLDKKAVD
+85 
-98 TFLSTSGRTFVN
+98 
-110 DLGKR
+110 
-115 IGFAERFF
+115 
-123 VSTAALGQNAL
+123 
-134 DAMEHQQIPCH
+134 
-145 TLYSWEIEADLT
+145 
-157 VDWKKLEDDT
+157 
-167 YGQSAAVK
+167 
-175 AERHL
+175 
-180 LPHQKEALLRAK
+180 
-192 EHYAAHDRGR
+192 
-202 LIMACGTG
+202 
-210 KTFTAL
+210 
-216 RLAEQETEERG
+216 
-227 LILVLVPSIA
+227 
-237 LVNQTLNEW
+237 
-246 NTFAKKPLAAICVCS
+246 
-261 DATASKKKNDDSDED
+261 
-276 TIDLAQPATTNPVSI
+276 
-291 ARQIALREE
+291 
-300 NHFGMVVVFST
+300 
-311 YQSIDAIAEAQRI
+311 
-324 LCGEKKVDIESLFP
+324 
-338 IDKENHIDP
+338 
-347 KKTYDFDFIICDEA
+347 
-361 HRTTGQSGGRED
+361 
-373 ESHFIKVHDND
+373 
-384 FLRAKKRLYMT
+384 
-395 ATPRLY
+395 
-401 APAAKKKAEEN
+401 
-412 SVILC
+412 
-417 SMDDTTLYGEEFY
+417 
-430 RIGFGEAVERGL
+430 
-442 LADYKV
+442 
-448 LILTVKDSVKD
+448 
-459 QLPESILS
+459 
-467 AIADKDEKEINTSD
+467 
-481 AVKLVGVINALS
+481 
-493 KRVDEGSESVK
+493 
-504 EIDPGLMHKAV
+504 
-515 AFCSKIT
+515 
-522 ASKAITDSFNKYAKA
+522 
-537 LAETFDDHIDEPT
+537 
-550 VQVSARH
+550 
-557 IDGTMKAD
+557 
-565 ERNTLLTWLR
+565 
-575 EAPTDGEECR
+575 
-585 ILTNVRC
+585 
-592 LSEGVD
+592 
-598 VPSLDA
+598 
-604 VIFLSSRDSQ
+604 
-614 VDVVQ
+614 
-619 SVGRV
+619 
-624 MRTAP
+624 
-629 GKKYGY
+629 
-635 IIIPIVI
+635 
-642 PADGDPNAILDKN
+642 
-655 DDFKVVWS
+655 
-663 VLNALRAHDDRFN
+663 
-676 AWVNKLELNEKKP
+676 
-689 EKVIIGPGT
+689 
-698 DLTGHPG
+698 
-705 DGVGETSKEYVQGLL
+705 
-720 FDSEVKQA
+720 
-728 LYAKMVLKVGQRH
+728 
-741 YWEQWAGDVAEIAAR
+741 
-756 HQERIR
+756 
-762 RLIETDENYK
+762 
-772 AFFDLYVDGLHRNI
+772 
-786 NPGIGET
+786 
-793 EAIEMLSQHMVTK
+793 
-806 PVFDALFGDSSFT
+806 
-819 ESNLISQSMKKLL
+819 
-832 DLVDE
+832 
-837 TAYEKDQ
+837 
-844 ATMQRFYDSVRQ
+844 
-856 RCEGIDNAPA
+856 
-866 KQKIIIELYDKF
+866 
-878 FKKALSKTVDKLG
+878 
-891 IVYTPVEIVD
+891 
-901 FINQSVADILRK
+901 
-913 EFHRSLSDENVHIID
+913 
-928 PFTGTGTFIV
+928 
-938 RMIQSGLIR
+938 MIQSGLIR

-1208 AAASVFTQR
+1208 AAASAFTQR

-1422 EIDMFAEKK
+1422 EIDMFSEKK

-1491 RIPLVEKESDF
+1491 RIPLVEKASDF
-1502 KAFMKAGRVLADLH
+1502 KAFMKAGRALADLH

>member
-6 HTIIQHIREDAYT
+6 HTIIQHIREGAYT

-110 DLGKR
+110 DLGER
-115 IGFAERFF
+115 IGFVERFF

-145 TLYSWEIEADLT
+145 TLYSWEIGADLT
-157 VDWKKLEDDT
+157 IDWQKLEDDT

-300 NHFGMVVVFST
+300 NHSGMVVVFST

-522 ASKAITDSFNKYAKA
+522 ASKAITDSFNKYAKS
-537 LAETFDDHIDEPT
+537 LTETFDDHIDEPT

-689 EKVIIGPGT
+689 GKVIIGPGT

-705 DGVGETSKEYVQGLL
+705 DGVGETPKEYVQGLL
-720 FDSEVKQA
+720 FDNEVKQA

-772 AFFDLYVDGLHRNI
+772 AFFDIYVDGLHRNI

-819 ESNLISQSMKKLL
+819 ESNPISQSMKKLL

-1038 IVIGNPPYSVGQTS
+1038 IVIGNPPYSVGQTR

-1208 AAASVFTQR
+1208 AAASAFTQR

-1237 FTAIAPAKKFDKKAC
+1237 FTAIGDKKDKGNAC
-1252 AVFCVNSRG
+1252 KWFTDVYSRG
-1261 FETAR
+1261 VATAR
-1266 DAWVY
+1266 DSWCY
-1271 NFSESR
+1271 NASRAKLADNICKTIKAYEAERTIYKKLSEQEKKTFEPTPDS
-1277 ERENISSMIEQ
+1277 
-1288 YNRQLVAFAKAG
+1288 
-1300 DNVKAKDFVSYD
+1300 
-1312 ATKISWSSSLLGT
+1312 TKISWVRSTKQQLYR
-1325 LEKGIEV
+1325 EKEIQFHGEHIV
-1332 HFEANVVVDSV
+1332 NAL
-1343 YRPFA
+1343 YRPFTSMHMYFDTSLNDMTYQMP
-1348 RLHAYAGQRVIHR
+1348 RL
-1361 PGQMREFFPT
+1361 FPT

-1422 EIDMFAEKK
+1422 EIDMFSEKK

-1502 KAFMKAGRVLADLH
+1502 KAFMKAGRALADLH
-1516 LHYEDEEPPEGVIVE
+1516 LHYEVEEPPEGVIVE

>member
-145 TLYSWEIEADLT
+145 TLYSWEIGADLT

-300 NHFGMVVVFST
+300 NHSGMVVVFST

-448 LILTVKDSVKD
+448 LILTVKDSVKK

-467 AIADKDEKEINTSD
+467 AIADKEEEINTSD

-522 ASKAITDSFNKYAKA
+522 ASKAITDSFNKYAKS
-537 LAETFDDHIDEPT
+537 LTETFDDHIDEPT

-689 EKVIIGPGT
+689 GKVIIGPGT

-705 DGVGETSKEYVQGLL
+705 DGVGETPKEYVQGLL
-720 FDSEVKQA
+720 FDSEVKEA

-819 ESNLISQSMKKLL
+819 ESNPISQSMKKLL

-947 KEALAR
+947 KDALAR

-979 YHDAMG
+979 YHDAMW

-1038 IVIGNPPYSVGQTS
+1038 IVIGNPPYSVGQTR

-1106 IGFVTNAGWLDG
+1106 IGFVINSGWLDKNVFTG
-1118 SAMDGMRKCFEK
+1118 LRKCFER
-1130 EFSSIYI
+1130 EFSAIYVYNLKGAI
-1137 FNLRGNQRT
+1137 RAKAREEARREGQSVFNIMTGT
-1146 SGEISRK
+1146 CIV
-1153 EGGKI
+1153 
-1158 FGSGSRAPIA
+1158 
-1168 ITILVKKPKKDGEKA
+1168 ILVKKAGGKEKA
-1183 AIYYR
+1183 DIYYR
-1188 EVGDYL
+1188 EIGDFL
-1194 TRAEKLE
+1194 NRKEKLE
-1201 ATKTLRS
+1201 EIKSVRSVATS
-1208 AAASVFTQR
+1208 AFTQR

-1237 FTAIAPAKKFDKKAC
+1237 FTAMAPAKKFDKKAC

-1266 DAWVY
+1266 DAWIY

-1277 ERENISSMIEQ
+1277 EHENISSMIEN

-1325 LEKGIEV
+1325 LEKGSEV
-1332 HFEANVVVDSV
+1332 HFEANAVVDSV

-1378 ICTPSVGDKKAFCCL
+1378 ICICGVGSRKPFSALLTDKISDLELVEKA
-1393 MTDAIP
+1393 
-1399 DLHVIE
+1399 
-1405 TTQCF
+1405 QCF

-1502 KAFMKAGRVLADLH
+1502 KAFMKAGRALADLH

>member
-98 TFLSTSGRTFVN
+98 TFLSTSGRIFVN
-110 DLGKR
+110 DLGER

-123 VSTAALGQNAL
+123 VSTAVLGQNAL

-145 TLYSWEIEADLT
+145 TLYSWEIGADLT

-300 NHFGMVVVFST
+300 NHSGMVVVFST

-324 LCGEKKVDIESLFP
+324 LCGEKKVDMESLFP

-467 AIADKDEKEINTSD
+467 AIADKEEEINTSD

-493 KRVDEGSESVK
+493 KRVDEDSESVK

-522 ASKAITDSFNKYAKA
+522 ASKATTDSFNKYAKA

-689 EKVIIGPGT
+689 GKVIIGPGA

-819 ESNLISQSMKKLL
+819 ESNPISQSMKKLL

-1038 IVIGNPPYSVGQTS
+1038 IVIGNPPYSARQTS
-1052 ANDNAQNEHYEN
+1052 ANDNTQNEHYEN
-1064 LEKRIADTYAAE
+1064 LEKRIAETYAAE
-1076 TKATNKN
+1076 STATLKN
-1083 ALYDSYIKAFRWASD
+1083 SLYDSYIKAFRWASD

-1106 IGFVTNAGWLDG
+1106 IGFVINSGWLDKNVFTG
-1118 SAMDGMRKCFEK
+1118 LRKCFER
-1130 EFSSIYI
+1130 EFSAIYVYNLKGAI
-1137 FNLRGNQRT
+1137 RAKAREEARREGQSVFNIMTGT
-1146 SGEISRK
+1146 CIV
-1153 EGGKI
+1153 
-1158 FGSGSRAPIA
+1158 
-1168 ITILVKKPKKDGEKA
+1168 ILVKKAGGKEKA
-1183 AIYYR
+1183 DIYYR
-1188 EVGDYL
+1188 EIGDFL
-1194 TRAEKLE
+1194 NRKEKLE
-1201 ATKTLRS
+1201 EIKSVRS
-1208 AAASVFTQR
+1208 VAASAFTQR

-1237 FTAIAPAKKFDKKAC
+1237 FTAIGNKKDKGNAC
-1252 AVFCVNSRG
+1252 TVFCDYYSNG
-1261 FETAR
+1261 LKTQR
-1266 DAWVY
+1266 DAWCY
-1271 NFSESR
+1271 NFSKSALAEHMQTTIDFYNQ
-1277 ERENISSMIEQ
+1277 EREHYHQQAGYDLPMDSRKMNWTVGTRLNVARNIP
-1288 YNRQLVAFAKAG
+1288 YT
-1300 DNVKAKDFVSYD
+1300 YD
-1312 ATKISWSSSLLGT
+1312 AKKRWKSI
-1325 LEKGIEV
+1325 
-1332 HFEANVVVDSV
+1332 
-1343 YRPFA
+1343 YRPFTMENLYYDSFLNE
-1348 RLHAYAGQRVIHR
+1348 RT
-1361 PGQMREFFPT
+1361 GQMPRLFPT
-1371 SDSENRL
+1371 PGSENRL
-1378 ICTPSVGDKKAFCCL
+1378 ICICGVGSRKPFSVL
-1393 MTDAIP
+1393 MTDGIT
-1399 DLHVIE
+1399 DLNFLE
-1405 TTQCF
+1405 AGAQCF

-1431 DDGPRYVRKD
+1431 DDGPRYVRKG

-1449 LAKEQYHTSAISKE
+1449 LAKEQYRTSAISKE

-1502 KAFMKAGRVLADLH
+1502 KAFMKAGRALADLH

>member
-145 TLYSWEIEADLT
+145 TLYSWEIGADLT

-300 NHFGMVVVFST
+300 NHSGMVVVFST

-467 AIADKDEKEINTSD
+467 AIADKEEEINTSD

-493 KRVDEGSESVK
+493 KRVDEDSESVK

-522 ASKAITDSFNKYAKA
+522 ASKATTDSFNKYAKV

-689 EKVIIGPGT
+689 GKVIIGPGA

-705 DGVGETSKEYVQGLL
+705 DGVGEAPKEYVQGLL
-720 FDSEVKQA
+720 FDNEVKQA

-819 ESNLISQSMKKLL
+819 ESNPISQSMKKLL

-1106 IGFVTNAGWLDG
+1106 IGFVINSGWLDKNAFAG
-1118 SAMDGMRKCFEK
+1118 LRKCFER
-1130 EFSSIYI
+1130 EFSAIYVYNLKGAI
-1137 FNLRGNQRT
+1137 RAKAREEARREGQSVFNIMTGT
-1146 SGEISRK
+1146 CIV
-1153 EGGKI
+1153 
-1158 FGSGSRAPIA
+1158 
-1168 ITILVKKPKKDGEKA
+1168 ILVKKAGGKEKA
-1183 AIYYR
+1183 DIFYR
-1188 EVGDYL
+1188 EIGDFL
-1194 TRAEKLE
+1194 NRKEKLE
-1201 ATKTLRS
+1201 EIKSVRS
-1208 AAASVFTQR
+1208 AAASAFTQR

-1237 FTAIAPAKKFDKKAC
+1237 FTAIGDKKDKENAC
-1252 AVFCVNSRG
+1252 TVFCDNYSCG
-1261 FETAR
+1261 IQTNR

-1271 NFSESR
+1271 NYSHKKLEQNAVNMVSNYNEQLEVFNTTHDEKQL
-1277 ERENISSMIEQ
+1277 SMDAS
-1288 YNRQLVAFAKAG
+1288 Y
-1300 DNVKAKDFVSYD
+1300 VKW
-1312 ATKISWSSSLLGT
+1312 TSSLLPRLKRGET
-1325 LEKGIEV
+1325 AR
-1332 HFEANVVVDSV
+1332 FDSRRIV
-1343 YRPFA
+1343 PSQYRPFTSQFVYFD
-1348 RLHAYAGQRVIHR
+1348 LFFTHR
-1361 PGQMREFFPT
+1361 PYQMPRLFPT
-1371 SDSENRL
+1371 PDSENRL
-1378 ICTPSVGDKKAFCCL
+1378 ICTSSVGDRKAFCCL

-1422 EIDMFAEKK
+1422 EVDMFAEKK

-1449 LAKEQYHTSAISKE
+1449 LAKEQYHTSAISKD

-1491 RIPLVEKESDF
+1491 RIPLVEKASDF
-1502 KAFMKAGRVLADLH
+1502 KAFMKAGRALADLH

-1545 GKKDKSVIL
+1545 GKKDKSIIL

-1589 TDKASGIVND
+1589 ADKASGIVND

>member
-98 TFLSTSGRTFVN
+98 TFLSTSGRIFVN
-110 DLGKR
+110 DLGER

-145 TLYSWEIEADLT
+145 TLYSWEIGADLT

-300 NHFGMVVVFST
+300 NHSGMVVVFST

-338 IDKENHIDP
+338 IDQKNHIDT

-467 AIADKDEKEINTSD
+467 AIADKEEEINTSD

-515 AFCSKIT
+515 AFCSKIA
-522 ASKAITDSFNKYAKA
+522 ASKAITDSFNKYAKS
-537 LAETFDDHIDEPT
+537 LTETFDDHIDEPT

-689 EKVIIGPGT
+689 GKVIIGPGA

-705 DGVGETSKEYVQGLL
+705 DGMGEAPKEYVQGLL
-720 FDSEVKQA
+720 FDNEVKQA

-762 RLIETDENYK
+762 HLIETDENYK

-819 ESNLISQSMKKLL
+819 ESNPISQSMKKLL

-844 ATMQRFYDSVRQ
+844 TTMQRFYDSVRQ

-985 EEAGRYTPFSGICL
+985 EEVGRYTPFSGICL

-1076 TKATNKN
+1076 STATLKSS
-1083 ALYDSYIKAFRWASD
+1083 LYDSYIKAFRWASD

-1106 IGFVTNAGWLDG
+1106 IGFVINSGWLDKNVFTG
-1118 SAMDGMRKCFEK
+1118 LRKCFER
-1130 EFSSIYI
+1130 EFSAIYVYNLKGAI
-1137 FNLRGNQRT
+1137 RAKAREEARREGQSVFNIMTGT
-1146 SGEISRK
+1146 CIV
-1153 EGGKI
+1153 
-1158 FGSGSRAPIA
+1158 
-1168 ITILVKKPKKDGEKA
+1168 ILVKKAGGKEKA
-1183 AIYYR
+1183 DIYYR
-1188 EVGDYL
+1188 EIGDFL
-1194 TRAEKLE
+1194 NRKEKLE
-1201 ATKTLRS
+1201 EIKSVRS
-1208 AAASVFTQR
+1208 VAAFAFTQR

-1237 FTAIAPAKKFDKKAC
+1237 FTAIGDKKDKGNAC
-1252 AVFCVNSRG
+1252 TVFCDYYSNG
-1261 FETAR
+1261 LKTQR
-1266 DAWVY
+1266 DAWCY
-1271 NFSESR
+1271 NFSKSALAEHMQTTIDFYNQ
-1277 ERENISSMIEQ
+1277 EREHYHQQAGYDLPMDSRKMNWTVGTRLNVARNIP
-1288 YNRQLVAFAKAG
+1288 YA
-1300 DNVKAKDFVSYD
+1300 YD
-1312 ATKISWSSSLLGT
+1312 AKKRWKSI
-1325 LEKGIEV
+1325 
-1332 HFEANVVVDSV
+1332 
-1343 YRPFA
+1343 YRPFTMENLYYDSFLNE
-1348 RLHAYAGQRVIHR
+1348 RT
-1361 PGQMREFFPT
+1361 GQMPRLFPT
-1371 SDSENRL
+1371 LDSENRL
-1378 ICTPSVGDKKAFCCL
+1378 ICICGVGSRKPFSVL
-1393 MTDAIP
+1393 MTDGIT
-1399 DLHVIE
+1399 DLNFLE
-1405 TTQCF
+1405 AGAQCF

-1431 DDGPRYVRKD
+1431 DDESRYVRKD

-1449 LAKEQYHTSAISKE
+1449 LAKEQYRTSAISKE

-1491 RIPLVEKESDF
+1491 RIPLVEKASDF
-1502 KAFMKAGRVLADLH
+1502 KAFMKAGRALAELH

-1545 GKKDKSVIL
+1545 EKKDNSVIL